1 VSEIINV
8 VGFDSAWSSKPNA
21 KGGICAVKIQ
31 GEEINLILDPENAG
45 FERASEIIKDIHR
58 SSDRTIVMIDQ
69 PTIVPNEIGMR
80 PVEKLAGAVVSFIGG
95 GVQPSNRSKADMFGN
110 DAAIWQFQSR
120 HPFNLDPA
128 NVLNDRV
135 GLSLI
140 EVFPALALP
149 SFNSAFFGRYSAP
162 KYNPQI
168 RKKFN
173 ITDWQAV
180 CDTAIFLCESMK
192 VSGLDTVLSVLRTAE
207 VPSKKNQDIL
217 DAILC
222 ALIGINWF
230 CAGPVPTYMLGDLD
244 NGLIASPVSDN
255 VKDRFLNSKHFSTH
269 LLKRLDE
276 ERLHD

>member
-1 VSEIINV
+1 
-8 VGFDSAWSSKPNA
+8 
-21 KGGICAVKIQ
+21 
-31 GEEINLILDPENAG
+31 
-45 FERASEIIKDIHR
+45 
-58 SSDRTIVMIDQ
+58 
-69 PTIVPNEIGMR
+69 
-80 PVEKLAGAVVSFIGG
+80 
-95 GVQPSNRSKADMFGN
+95 
-110 DAAIWQFQSR
+110 
-120 HPFNLDPA
+120 
-128 NVLNDRV
+128 
-135 GLSLI
+135 
-140 EVFPALALP
+140 
-149 SFNSAFFGRYSAP
+149 
-162 KYNPQI
+162 
-168 RKKFN
+168 
-173 ITDWQAV
+173 
-180 CDTAIFLCESMK
+180 MK